1 MNSRIS
7 LVVQS
12 TTSLSAE
19 KLRFKKIKNDEVRSA
34 YNSRDEGAKS
44 GFKSN
49 MELLPLLWE
58 VNAWQ
63 QKRVSEIMS

>member
-19 KLRFKKIKNDEVRSA
+19 KLRFKKIKNDEVRSV

-44 GFKSN
+44 GFKYN
-49 MELLPLLWE
+49 MELLPLL
-58 VNAWQ
+58 
-63 QKRVSEIMS
+63 